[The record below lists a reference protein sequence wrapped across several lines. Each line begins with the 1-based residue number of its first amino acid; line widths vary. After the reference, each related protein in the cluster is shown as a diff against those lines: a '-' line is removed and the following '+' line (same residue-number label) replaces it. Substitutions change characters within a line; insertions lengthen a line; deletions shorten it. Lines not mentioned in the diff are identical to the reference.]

1 LQLHCSQVVVDYKQ
15 FLECFD
21 RTVKLFPHSG
31 NITKQKASAKCTREV
46 VDAVKKIMQNEPKTF
61 RYLSQQVN
69 FSVETCRTLLK
80 KDLY

>member
-1 LQLHCSQVVVDYKQ
+1 
-15 FLECFD
+15 
-21 RTVKLFPHSG
+21 VKLFPHSG

-69 FSVETCRTLLK
+69 FSIKKGFILISFP
-80 KDLY
+80 KDLYCRTASRHKGFSFANGF